1 MSRHVS
7 FNPDLS
13 PDVPGCS
20 ASKLSSSDAEE
31 IMMHES
37 FHHLRDQQ
45 SGAFV
50 TEVEMEQLGDTRTK
64 ELVCFLS
71 PNRKGTEGEDL
82 YECYDAATLKVLSS
96 MPSRTIGRSR
106 GAIISEYCNRTLKL
120 RKRKTRPSVKE
131 ISRSMRPSIRDQSAL
146 DDRHEE
152 EAEKKRQLV
161 RELENITESQR
172 NKILQ
177 EMPLC
182 LSMKL
187 DLRNQVTSKGCFKEP
202 QERRRLHCCSHIKY
216 SLMFGAQRRWY
227 GFLSFLHSLQ
237 LWQMTQKQ
245 ISGRF
250 GMGVLS
256 YFIFLKILLMFNIF
270 LFALNLLFIVIPQ
283 ATQPPAVTQSKFTGL
298 ELLTGAGKFTE
309 TILYYGYYTNSSLN
323 SNCTTSSCFS
333 IPYNMPIAYVYT
345 LGAAFFIT
353 CIILVYSVSKAFG
366 ESFRVGS
373 TYRDLAVKLFC
384 SWDFK
389 VTQKKSIEVQY
400 ENISTQLKEILS
412 DLRTNTSRLSTWE
425 KLRNIAI
432 HMFGWLIC
440 FGSAIG
446 CAIGVYYFSEQ
457 ILEDYTDKIREGKS
471 KQELDSSLLALP
483 IVVSFINLVLPY
495 FYNLIGSVEKYEL
508 PQLQVYVAITRN
520 LVLKMSSL
528 GLLCYHWLGGN
539 TRKQAEIPC
548 WETFVGQELYR
559 LVVVDFIFIVLDTI
573 FGEFVWRLISMKLHK
588 KKPEFDI
595 ARNVL
600 ELIYGQTLIWLG
612 LLYSPLLPAI
622 QIIKFLFVFY
632 IKKHSLMRNCEAPSK
647 RWGASHM
654 MTVFITLLCFPSFL
668 GAVVAYT
675 YTIWS
680 IKPSNACGPFRSLNT
695 IYESAKNWV
704 NQLAKTD
711 SRLYWFSYIHRSLV
725 DNPFIFL
732 VGSAILMIVIYFH
745 WQVVDGQR
753 KIIKLLYE
761 QIANEGEDKKFLIN
775 KLKGMNSKKSKSA
788 KQRQDHQEEDE
799 VFS

>member
-1 MSRHVS
+1 
-7 FNPDLS
+7 
-13 PDVPGCS
+13 
-20 ASKLSSSDAEE
+20 
-31 IMMHES
+31 
-37 FHHLRDQQ
+37 
-45 SGAFV
+45 
-50 TEVEMEQLGDTRTK
+50 MEQLGDTRTK

-152 EAEKKRQLV
+152 EKRQLV

-187 DLRNQVTSKGCFKEP
+187 DLRLVTVNGTVSSDFQV
-202 QERRRLHCCSHIKY
+202 CC
-216 SLMFGAQRRWY
+216 GAQRRWY

-457 ILEDYTDKIREGKS
+457 ILEVSLMNIHNTATS

-508 PQLQVYVAITRN
+508 PQLQVYVAITRG
-520 LVLKMSSL
+520 LKDWLFCSVNQML
-528 GLLCYHWLGGN
+528 TPAFVFFLC
-539 TRKQAEIPC
+539 QC

-799 VFS
+799 VTISFLHIF